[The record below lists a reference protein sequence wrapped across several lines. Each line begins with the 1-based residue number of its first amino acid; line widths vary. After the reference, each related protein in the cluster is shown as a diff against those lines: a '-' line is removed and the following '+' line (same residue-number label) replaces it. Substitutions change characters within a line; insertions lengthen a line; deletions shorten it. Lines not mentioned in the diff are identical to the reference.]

1 MSDVTF
7 AATSIDCAN
16 ASASAAFYAELL
28 GWKVTYDEVGMAAVE
43 GDGTTLY
50 FGEIAGYVAPG
61 WPSDSKQFH
70 LDLRAPD
77 PEALVDRVSQ
87 LGCSKTEFQPGE
99 SCRSEE
105 HTSELQSL
113 MRNSYAVLCLN
124 KKNHQR

>member
-28 GWKVTYDEVGMAAVE
+28 GWKVTYDEGGMAAVE
-43 GDGTTLY
+43 GDGTALY

-77 PEALVDRVSQ
+77 PEALVDRVRQ
-87 LGCSKTEFQPGE
+87 LGGSKPEFQPGE
-99 SCRSEE
+99 SLIVF
-105 HTSELQSL
+105 LQTEGRRARKEGL
-113 MRNSYAVLCLN
+113 RP
-124 KKNHQR
+124 